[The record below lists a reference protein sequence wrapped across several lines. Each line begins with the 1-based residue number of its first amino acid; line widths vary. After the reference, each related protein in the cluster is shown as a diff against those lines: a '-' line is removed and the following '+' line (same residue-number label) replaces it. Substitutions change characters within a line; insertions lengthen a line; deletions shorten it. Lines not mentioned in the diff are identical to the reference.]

1 MGAAV
6 EALADVGLAAAPQAS
21 STRVLPRAQQGSHFG
36 IAVIPGKDLAGGLV
50 DFLGKDLAKDRRLLV
65 LI

>member
-6 EALADVGLAAAPQAS
+6 ESLADAGLAVAPQAS
-21 STRVLPRAQQGSHFG
+21 SARVLPGPRQGSWHG
-36 IAVIPGKDLAGGLV
+36 ITVVPGKDLAGGLV